1 MNEIQAIEARLEAAT
16 PGPWDFETIPET
28 GESRVVVFSNTGDP
42 MLDVSVAP
50 HGVRAEDAEFIA
62 YAPEDIRAL
71 IAEVKRLEAWKR
83 EAVTVMDGLQ
93 GLGEALRLPLGEQVT
108 GRTALEK
115 VKELIKSRDAW
126 ASHMMGIAVTRQKLE
141 AVEALLD
148 EVKAVR
154 DAVARHPD
162 VMECSEYSDDEP
174 VSCGWKRAYEDVVWA
189 LNGGKE

>member
-1 MNEIQAIEARLEAAT
+1 MDLQAIEARLAAAT
-16 PGPWDFETIPET
+16 PGQWDVDTIPET

-50 HGVRAEDAEFIA
+50 YGVRAEDAEFIA

-162 VMECSEYSDDEP
+162 VMECSEHSNDEP
-174 VSCGWKRAYEDVVWA
+174 ISCGWKRAYEDVVWA